1 ARGQQWPGLGDTCIG
16 LERWACWLSGPA
28 RSRGGG
34 GPSEKATS
42 QLGLAQVVAEADRVL
57 EDNGTVKE
65 TKAVLRRWSSTWV
78 GVARAVK
85 VLSSGKAQK
94 IYPGKWTLS
103 GKKDELQQKLREFVE
118 EAKATKKGL
127 EEAVG
132 DKLAPWAW
140 RSCFARQPDSGAEDW
155 LAKSREEV
163 EAFGEEEVL
172 SWAEAVLNEGKVRD
186 ELIQR
191 TVTTLQQQGVTG
203 KSLLEL
209 TLEQMMQDGIP
220 RGPAVLLTKKI
231 QLLQEPQ

>member
-1 ARGQQWPGLGDTCIG
+1 GDTCIG

-65 TKAVLRRWSSTWV
+65 TKAVLR
-78 GVARAVK
+78 
-85 VLSSGKAQK
+85 KAQK

-127 EEAVG
+127 EEDSHRAQVTSWHPG
-132 DKLAPWAW
+132 RGGVASRASP
-140 RSCFARQPDSGAEDW
+140 QPDSGAEDW

-163 EAFGEEEVL
+163 EGFKKAQVS
-172 SWAEAVLNEGKVRD
+172 SWAEAVLIDGGLEADD
-186 ELIQR
+186 ELIQQ
-191 TVTTLQQQGVTG
+191 TVTALQQQGVTG

-209 TLEQMMQDGIP
+209 TLDEQIAAGIP
-220 RGPAVLLTKKI
+220 LGPAKLLTKKI
-231 QLLQEPQ
+231 QLLQEPQGENLWNE